1 MAYITPNSTVWLYK
15 GVPLDPNY
23 ENTYWFPDKATQKA
37 EFDKSYLAYTFTA
50 QSYCRATGNSIR
62 IQRNPDD
69 LINCNYMAFRNTS
82 FGNKIFYAFI
92 DEVAYIN
99 NSTAEVRF
107 TIDVLQTYF
116 RDVIF
121 MPSYIE
127 REHSATD
134 EIGDNIMPE
143 PSITTGTILYQDEQ
157 VVPST
162 INFAN
167 ETVSA
172 ITIVVCDRDFK
183 LCAEG
188 SLLKQIYYRVW
199 EINGV
204 TTVGVPYA
212 FVMAGGRGNKANEKL
227 EAYIQNGGKIL
238 SVYCIPPQC
247 ITMFRFDTTGS
258 DYDFLG
264 EYQGGNPN
272 LIVPFMDKPTKDKQL
287 NGYIPKNKKLYTY
300 PFCFLRAVTGSGD
313 SKDFQFEF
321 FSGERAEFQVI
332 ASAMTDEQT
341 ETLAPVRYSG
351 VNNTKKSSAMF
362 GLKYSEYPSPTLSTN
377 EYSQL
382 RGQERLGYVI
392 NGLRNYL
399 SYSLSGN
406 TTQPVTSKSSQQLTP
421 AQQIYGSDMG
431 KVSTALGIGGRAAG
445 ALLSQVASKEDMKNN
460 TVTINGKGGS
470 AWTSIIYEVPH
481 FILYTC
487 TMNRAALATYDSY
500 FTRFGYT
507 INRVKF
513 PYFIEGKGRKTFN
526 YIKTNGASI
535 AAKDAPAD
543 AVEKMKQIFDSGTTV
558 WLQLGNVGN
567 LEVSN
572 DPIK

>member
-1 MAYITPNSTVWLYK
+1 MAYIAPNSTVWLYK

-23 ENTYWFPDKATQKA
+23 ENTYWFSDKATQKA
-37 EFDKSYLAYTFTA
+37 QFDNSYLAYTFTA
-50 QSYCRATGNSIR
+50 QSYCRATGNAIR

-167 ETVSA
+167 DTVSA

-199 EINGV
+199 DIKGV

-212 FVMAGGRGNKANEKL
+212 FVMAGGRGKKANEKL

-238 SVYCIPPQC
+238 SVYCIPPQS

-321 FSGERAEFQVI
+321 FSGDRAEFQVI

-341 ETLAPVRYSG
+341 ETLAPIRYSG
-351 VNNTKKSSAMF
+351 VNNTTKSSAMF

-406 TTQPVTSKSSQQLTP
+406 TTQPVSSKSSQQMTP

-431 KVSTALGIGGRAAG
+431 KVSTALGIGGRATG

-470 AWTSIIYEVPH
+470 AWTSILYEVPH

-567 LEVSN
+567 FGLSN